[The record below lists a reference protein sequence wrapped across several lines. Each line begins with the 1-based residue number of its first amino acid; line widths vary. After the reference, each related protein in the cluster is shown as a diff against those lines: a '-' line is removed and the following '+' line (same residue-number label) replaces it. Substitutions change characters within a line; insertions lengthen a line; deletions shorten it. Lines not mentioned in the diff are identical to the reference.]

1 MHGLRPTLTRK
12 REQPV
17 QTQKKPERVR
27 LGGFGLG
34 GYF

>member
-17 QTQKKPERVR
+17 QTQKMPEHVR
-27 LGGFGLG
+27 LFGLG
-34 GYF
+34 QAVV